1 MIGKQTQSFL
11 GIVLLLSNCQPKQN
25 ETKETDSAKQT
36 IIADSSEAI
45 NSPDRSGAS
54 TEEKNKS
61 ITPAQLIVPGKSIGQ
76 TALQMKAEVINQI
89 LGKSDRSDAAMGK
102 SWAVWYSR
110 PTASDTIRK
119 ETTIYFATNMG
130 GPDEASRVKQIR
142 VTSPFFQT
150 AGHVGVGTPL
160 KAIQQAFP
168 NLKAAKTYTSVKTKQ
183 SITILDDAASGI
195 AFEFNPSQTC
205 VAVVVHEPQQ
215 PVNTIY
221 INLFP

>member
-1 MIGKQTQSFL
+1 MIGKQIQSFL
-11 GIVLLLSNCQPKQN
+11 GIILLLSNCQPKQN
-25 ETKETDSAKQT
+25 ETKKVEISTQTT
-36 IIADSSEAI
+36 IIDSSEAV

-76 TALQMKAEVINQI
+76 TALQMKAEEVNQI

-102 SWAVWYSR
+102 AWAIWYSR

-130 GPDEASRVKQIR
+130 GSDEASRVKQIR

-150 AGHVGVGTPL
+150 AGHVGVGTAL

-168 NLKAAKTYTSVKTKQ
+168 NLQKAKTYTSAKTKQ
-183 SITILDDAASGI
+183 SITILDDAATGI
-195 AFEFNPSQTC
+195 AFEFNANETC